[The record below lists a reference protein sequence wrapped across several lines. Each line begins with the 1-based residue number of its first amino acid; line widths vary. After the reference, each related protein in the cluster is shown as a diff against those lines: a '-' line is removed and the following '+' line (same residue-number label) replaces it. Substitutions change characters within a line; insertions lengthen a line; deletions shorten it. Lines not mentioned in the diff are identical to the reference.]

1 MKLCIPVES
10 LDGLSACPQAAQPDI
25 RYLHIIDLESRQSE
39 EIDLMALEEEDSPVV
54 AFDALACTSI
64 ARPVFRDLR
73 QKGIQ
78 VFLTEAPSVQAALEE
93 FEQGEM
99 FLIPDSAA
107 AACGGGGCSG
117 HGEGQ
122 GGGCHGSGGGC
133 GGGHGGGEGGGCGGH
148 GHEDGH
154 EHGEGGCAC
163 AGHGH
168 DDGNVAVVARP
179 LGETFKIAVTSQ
191 NRKTVTEHAGK
202 CRKFWVYEIKAGA
215 VVGKQLLELSKDQS
229 LHETAPGEAHPLDE
243 VSVLLTTGFGA
254 GLQQRLARKGIEAM
268 MTEEKTPDAA
278 VEAFMKQLA

>member
-107 AACGGGGCSG
+107 AACGGG
-117 HGEGQ
+117 
-122 GGGCHGSGGGC
+122 
-133 GGGHGGGEGGGCGGH
+133 HGGGEGGGCGGH
-148 GHEDGH
+148 GHEEGH

-168 DDGNVAVVARP
+168 DDDNVAVVARP

-278 VEAFMKQLA
+278 VEAFLKQLA

>member
-1 MKLCIPVES
+1 MKLCVPVRVAN
-10 LDGLSACPQAAQPDI
+10 G
-25 RYLHIIDLESRQSE
+25 LESCIEPHLPNAEHLLILDTETRELQHVSLRDQPAE
-39 EIDLMALEEEDSPVV
+39 GGEAPR
-54 AFDALACTSI
+54 FDAVLCGSI
-64 ARPVFRDLR
+64 DSATKAALVE
-73 QKGIQ
+73 KGILA
-78 VFLTEAPSVQAALEE
+78 FGTEARTAGEAIAE
-93 FEQGEM
+93 FEEAN
-99 FLIPDSAA
+99 LAA
-107 AACGGGGCSG
+107 YRSGGCGGGGC
-117 HGEGQ
+117 
-122 GGGCHGSGGGC
+122 
-133 GGGHGGGEGGGCGGH
+133 CGGH

-278 VEAFMKQLA
+278 VEAFLKQLA